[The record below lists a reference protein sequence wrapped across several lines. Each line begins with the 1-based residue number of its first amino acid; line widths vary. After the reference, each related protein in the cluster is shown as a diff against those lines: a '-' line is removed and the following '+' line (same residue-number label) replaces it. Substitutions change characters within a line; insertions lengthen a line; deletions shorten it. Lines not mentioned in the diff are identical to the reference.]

1 VRCTELMYCR
11 VCTCTA
17 SSVGPWCVLVVVR
30 VAGACFAPGVP
41 VEPCAV
47 GVAALGAKRER
58 PVPGATPYGI
68 CSVVLWARPRGLVY
82 WALAHAAWGGPW
94 PVLARRLSTA
104 FVLPLGVWSSL
115 GVGRCVRLKNGDG
128 ASIITA
134 VTC

>member
-1 VRCTELMYCR
+1 MRCTELMYCR

-17 SSVGPWCVLVVVR
+17 SFVGPWCVLVVVR

-82 WALAHAAWGGPW
+82 CMVYCVLGLGPCRMGW
-94 PVLARRLSTA
+94 PRARRLSTA

-115 GVGRCVRLKNGDG
+115 GVGR
-128 ASIITA
+128 A
-134 VTC
+134 V

>member
-68 CSVVLWARPRGLVY
+68 CSVVLWARPRGYRLGLLGLGRPCRMG
-82 WALAHAAWGGPW
+82 WPMARLGPA
-94 PVLARRLSTA
+94 P
-104 FVLPLGVWSSL
+104 
-115 GVGRCVRLKNGDG
+115 
-128 ASIITA
+128 
-134 VTC
+134 

>member
-68 CSVVLWARPRGLVY
+68 CSVVLWARPRGLGVAVGP
-82 WALAHAAWGGPW
+82 WPMPHGPW
-94 PVLARRLSTA
+94 PVLARRLSTPPS
-104 FVLPLGVWSSL
+104 LPLGLAFAWGWPL
-115 GVGRCVRLKNGDG
+115 CDLKTGMG
-128 ASIITA
+128 Q
-134 VTC
+134 VL